1 MEPKTFKVGKL
12 TIRFTAQDNAT
23 RREELGEEWEKIEFI
38 PSNSDGSFANM
49 LLGSFNPQERTSA
62 FNAGIRFL
70 MAPPKSRY
78 IHLTNEFHPDRRA
91 GHMGWIHFTQMSSTE
106 PTTMIKLNGKQ
117 AIVQSPFTREPVSGL
132 RTYGAT
138 SEWLRLVRV
147 TEYTWKAM
155 NDNTQLEAT
164 GVPSGSLLHGF
175 ISELSGGTT
184 LIVYPVV
191 TRSTKNGETYVF
203 DNAQSKAKWLFAT
216 LSSIEADELTLE
228 TAARQYFTNA
238 LFFRISRQEMAKMD
252 AQGEID
258 KAIQED
264 ITRNAIAFKNG
275 ETVEPGRE
283 VMVDG
288 NPVGLN
294 VLASGQ
300 YMALV
305 GTKEIMVE
313 TMSFTGR
320 HRVAQLVAKH
330 NGNLS
335 LKTFV
340 PEG

>member
-1 MEPKTFKVGKL
+1 MESKTFKVGKL
-12 TIRFTAQDNAT
+12 AIRFTQQDDAT
-23 RREELGEEWEKIEFI
+23 RREELAEEWEKIEFI
-38 PSNSDGSFANM
+38 PSNADGSFANM
-49 LLGSFNPQERTSA
+49 LLGTFNPQERTAA
-62 FNAGIRFL
+62 FNAGIRYL

-91 GHMGWIHFTQMSSTE
+91 GHMGWIHFTQLST
-106 PTTMIKLNGKQ
+106 TDKSTVIKLNGKQ

-132 RTYGAT
+132 RSYGAT

-175 ISELSGGTT
+175 ISELAGGTT

-191 TRSTKNGETYVF
+191 TRSTKSGETYVF
-203 DNAQSKAKWLFAT
+203 DNQQAKAKWLYAT
-216 LSSIEADELTLE
+216 LVSIEAGELTLE

-238 LFFRISRQEMAKMD
+238 LFFRISRQEMAKLEAAGD
-252 AQGEID
+252 VDPKVREEAV
-258 KAIQED
+258 K
-264 ITRNAIAFKNG
+264 NAIAFKNG
-275 ETVEPGRE
+275 DTVEPGRE
-283 VMVDG
+283 VLVDG
-288 NPVGLN
+288 KPVGLN
-294 VLASGQ
+294 ALPSGS
-300 YMALV
+300 YMALI

-335 LKTFV
+335 LTTFV
-340 PEG
+340 PQS